1 MGTTDDLRIYGGAD
15 AYLAACPSRQILDV
29 LANKWT
35 MLIMGALSGGPMRF
49 GELRRRLDGITQKML
64 TQTLRT
70 LERDGLVTRT
80 LYPTIPPKVEYAAT
94 ELGRSVT
101 ALLSA
106 IRVWSE
112 ENINAVLDARNAYD
126 ARAAGSSPNGGTRVG
141 GDFARLVR

>member
-1 MGTTDDLRIYGGAD
+1 MGTTDNLRFYGGAD

-35 MLIMGALSGGPMRF
+35 MLVMGALSGGPMRF

-80 LYPTIPPKVEYAAT
+80 VYPTIPPKVEYAAT
-94 ELGRSVT
+94 ELGESVT
-101 ALLSA
+101 ALMHA

-112 ENINAVLDARNAYD
+112 ENINAVLDARDAYE
-126 ARAAGSSPNGGTRVG
+126 ARAAQEVQPVT
-141 GDFARLVR
+141 A

>member
-1 MGTTDDLRIYGGAD
+1 MVTITDLRLYGGAD

-35 MLIMGALSGGPMRF
+35 MLVMGALSGGPMRF

-80 LYPTIPPKVEYAAT
+80 IYPTIPPRVEYAT
-94 ELGRSVT
+94 TGLGQSVT
-101 ALLSA
+101 GLMHA
-106 IRVWSE
+106 IRTWSE
-112 ENINAVLDARNAYD
+112 ENINAVLAARDAYD
-126 ARAAGSSPNGGTRVG
+126 ARAAQEVQPVM
-141 GDFARLVR
+141 V

>member
-1 MGTTDDLRIYGGAD
+1 MGTTDGLRFHGGAD

-35 MLIMGALSGGPMRF
+35 MLVMGALSGGPLRF

-80 LYPTIPPKVEYAAT
+80 VFPTIPPRVDYAAT
-94 ELGRSVT
+94 PLGESVT
-101 ALLSA
+101 ALMRA
-106 IRVWSE
+106 VRAWSE
-112 ENINAVLDARNAYD
+112 DNIDAVLDARDAYD
-126 ARAAGSSPNGGTRVG
+126 ARAAQDVQPLP
-141 GDFARLVR
+141 A

>member
-1 MGTTDDLRIYGGAD
+1 MGTTDNLRFYGGAD

-35 MLIMGALSGGPMRF
+35 MLVMGALSGGPMRF

-80 LYPTIPPKVEYAAT
+80 VYPTIPPKVEYAAT
-94 ELGRSVT
+94 ELGESVT
-101 ALLSA
+101 ALMHA
-106 IRVWSE
+106 IRAWSE
-112 ENINAVLDARNAYD
+112 ENINAVLDARDAYD
-126 ARAAGSSPNGGTRVG
+126 ARAAQEVQPVTT
-141 GDFARLVR
+141 

>member
-1 MGTTDDLRIYGGAD
+1 MGTIDNLRFYGGAD

-35 MLIMGALSGGPMRF
+35 MLVMGALSGGPMRF

-80 LYPTIPPKVEYAAT
+80 VYPTIPPKVEYAAT
-94 ELGRSVT
+94 ELGESVT
-101 ALLSA
+101 ALMHA
-106 IRVWSE
+106 IRAWSE
-112 ENINAVLDARNAYD
+112 ENINAVLDARDTYD
-126 ARAAGSSPNGGTRVG
+126 ARAAQEVQPVT
-141 GDFARLVR
+141 A

>member
-1 MGTTDDLRIYGGAD
+1 MGTTDNLRFHGGAD

-35 MLIMGALSGGPMRF
+35 MLVMGALSGGPMRF

-80 LYPTIPPKVEYAAT
+80 VYPTIPPKVEYAAT
-94 ELGRSVT
+94 ELGESVI
-101 ALLSA
+101 ALMHA
-106 IRVWSE
+106 IRTWSE
-112 ENINAVLDARNAYD
+112 DNINAVLDARDAYD
-126 ARAAGSSPNGGTRVG
+126 ARAAQE
-141 GDFARLVR
+141 VRPVTP

>member
-1 MGTTDDLRIYGGAD
+1 MGTTDDLRFYGGAD

-35 MLIMGALSGGPMRF
+35 MLVMGALSGGPMRF
-49 GELRRRLDGITQKML
+49 GELRRRLEGITQKML

-80 LYPTIPPKVEYAAT
+80 VYPTIPPKVEYAAT
-94 ELGRSVT
+94 GLGESVT
-101 ALLSA
+101 ALMHA

-112 ENINAVLDARNAYD
+112 ENINVVLNARDAYD
-126 ARAAGSSPNGGTRVG
+126 ARAAQEVQPVT
-141 GDFARLVR
+141 A

>member
-1 MGTTDDLRIYGGAD
+1 MGTTDDLRFHGGAD

-35 MLIMGALSGGPMRF
+35 MLVMGALSGGPMRF

-80 LYPTIPPKVEYAAT
+80 VYPTIPPRVEYAAT
-94 ELGRSVT
+94 ELGESVT
-101 ALLSA
+101 TLMHG
-106 IRVWSE
+106 IRTWSE
-112 ENINAVLDARNAYD
+112 ANINAVLDARDTYD
-126 ARAAGSSPNGGTRVG
+126 VRAAQE
-141 GDFARLVR
+141 VRPVTA

>member
-1 MGTTDDLRIYGGAD
+1 MGTTDNLRFYGGAD

-35 MLIMGALSGGPMRF
+35 MLVMGALAGGPMRF

-80 LYPTIPPKVEYAAT
+80 VYPTIPPKVEYAAT
-94 ELGRSVT
+94 GLGESVT
-101 ALLSA
+101 ALMHA
-106 IRVWSE
+106 IRAWSE
-112 ENINAVLDARNAYD
+112 TNINAVLDARDTYD
-126 ARAAGSSPNGGTRVG
+126 ARAAQEVQPVT
-141 GDFARLVR
+141 A

>member
-1 MGTTDDLRIYGGAD
+1 MGTTDDLRRYSGAD

-35 MLIMGALSGGPMRF
+35 MLVMGALSAGPMRF

-64 TQTLRT
+64 TQTLRS

-80 LYPTIPPKVEYAAT
+80 VYPTIPPRVDYEAT
-94 ELGRSVT
+94 ELGHSVT
-101 ALLSA
+101 GLLDS

-112 ENINAVLDARNAYD
+112 DHINEILDAREVHD
-126 ARAAGSSPNGGTRVG
+126 ERAAGE
-141 GDFARLVR
+141 ARPVRA

>member
-1 MGTTDDLRIYGGAD
+1 MGTTDDLRFHGGAD

-35 MLIMGALSGGPMRF
+35 MLVMGALSGGPMRF

-80 LYPTIPPKVEYAAT
+80 VYPTIPPKVEYAAT
-94 ELGRSVT
+94 ELGGSVT
-101 ALLSA
+101 ALMHA
-106 IRVWSE
+106 IRAWSE
-112 ENINAVLDARNAYD
+112 ENINAVLHARDAYD
-126 ARAAGSSPNGGTRVG
+126 ARTTQE
-141 GDFARLVR
+141 VRPVTA

>member
-1 MGTTDDLRIYGGAD
+1 MGTTDDLRFHGGAD

-35 MLIMGALSGGPMRF
+35 MLAMGALSGGTLRF

-80 LYPTIPPKVEYAAT
+80 VYPTIPPRVEYAAT
-94 ELGRSVT
+94 GLGESVT
-101 ALLSA
+101 ALMHA
-106 IRVWSE
+106 VRVWSE
-112 ENINAVLDARNAYD
+112 ENIDAVLDARDAYD
-126 ARAAGSSPNGGTRVG
+126 ARAAQE
-141 GDFARLVR
+141 VRPVVV

>member
-1 MGTTDDLRIYGGAD
+1 MGTTDNLRFYGGAD

-35 MLIMGALSGGPMRF
+35 MLVMGALSGGPTRF

-80 LYPTIPPKVEYAAT
+80 VYPTIPPRVEYRAT
-94 ELGRSVT
+94 GLGESVT
-101 ALLSA
+101 GLMHA
-106 IRVWSE
+106 IRDWSE
-112 ENINAVLDARNAYD
+112 ENINSVLDARDAYD
-126 ARAAGSSPNGGTRVG
+126 ARAAQEVQPVT
-141 GDFARLVR
+141 A

>member
-1 MGTTDDLRIYGGAD
+1 MGTTDNLRFYGGAD

-35 MLIMGALSGGPMRF
+35 MLVMGALSGGPRRF

-80 LYPTIPPKVEYAAT
+80 VYPTIPPKVEYAAT
-94 ELGRSVT
+94 ELGESVT
-101 ALLSA
+101 ALMHA
-106 IRVWSE
+106 IRAWSE
-112 ENINAVLDARNAYD
+112 ENINAVLDARDAYE
-126 ARAAGSSPNGGTRVG
+126 ARAAQEVQPVT
-141 GDFARLVR
+141 A

>member
-1 MGTTDDLRIYGGAD
+1 MGTTDNLRFYGGAD

-35 MLIMGALSGGPMRF
+35 MLVMGALSGGPMRF

-80 LYPTIPPKVEYAAT
+80 VYPTIPPKVEYAAT
-94 ELGRSVT
+94 ELGESVT
-101 ALLSA
+101 ALMHA
-106 IRVWSE
+106 IRTWSE
-112 ENINAVLDARNAYD
+112 ENINAVLDARDAYD
-126 ARAAGSSPNGGTRVG
+126 ARAAQEVQPVM
-141 GDFARLVR
+141 A